1 MTRWLRRG
9 SPRVCKALGRTCAV
23 CVAALCGAQP
33 AAPEPDRQPPAR
45 AEAPQAATEDR
56 AAPDETPRAQQ
67 SAAAPPESRIV
78 AERPVQPVPA
88 GRSPATRRVREVA
101 VTLDDAAAIVRQSYG
116 GRIVQRAR
124 LGNDA
129 QAHRG
134 TRFRIR
140 VDIGGRVKTVF
151 VDAAGRIHERPP
163 RQGDARPD
171 R

>member
-9 SPRVCKALGRTCAV
+9 SPRVRKALCRTCAV
-23 CVAALCGAQP
+23 CVAALCGVQP
-33 AAPEPDRQPPAR
+33 AAPEPDRQPAR
-45 AEAPQAATEDR
+45 AEAPQAATENR
-56 AAPDETPRAQQ
+56 SATDETPRTEQ
-67 SAAAPPESRIV
+67 SAAALPEGDIV
-78 AERPVQPVPA
+78 AERPVRPAPA
-88 GRSPATRRVREVA
+88 GRAPAARRVREAA
-101 VTLDDAAAIVRQSYG
+101 VTLDDAAAIVRQNYG

-124 LGNDA
+124 LGNGA

-134 TRFRIR
+134 ARFRIR

-163 RQGDARPD
+163 RKGDARID

>member
-23 CVAALCGAQP
+23 CVAALCGAEP
-33 AAPEPDRQPPAR
+33 AAPEPERQPPPH

-56 AAPDETPRAQQ
+56 SATETPRARQ
-67 SAAAPPESRIV
+67 SVTSPPESRIV
-78 AERPVQPVPA
+78 AERPVQPGPA
-88 GRSPATRRVREVA
+88 GRSPATRPVREVA

-124 LGNDA
+124 LGNGA

>member
-1 MTRWLRRG
+1 MTRWLRPG
-9 SPRVCKALGRTCAV
+9 SPRVCKALGRTCAL

-45 AEAPQAATEDR
+45 AEAPAATEDHS
-56 AAPDETPRAQQ
+56 AMDETPRAQQ
-67 SAAAPPESRIV
+67 SAAALPESRSV
-78 AERPVQPVPA
+78 AERPVQPGPA
-88 GRSPATRRVREVA
+88 ARAPATRRVREAA

-134 TRFRIR
+134 ARFRIR

-163 RQGDARPD
+163 RKNHARTD